1 MKTKRE
7 TNRIVYVLIVV
18 CVLLLLHEP
27 MFEWWCETGVGK
39 FLNGIIASCFLDTIA
54 LLLIM
59 LGCGV
64 AIEIPGLL
72 SETGNKWGRALAGC
86 FGLILMVESVAFNEK
101 FVHFYTLPCL
111 RYTDVLVPI
120 LATFWIASW
129 FEPKK
134 TKVCKDESERL
145 STNLYYD
152 DIDEIDF
159 LGRGELVKHLCQRL
173 KENKGNSSGATGI
186 AISGGWGT
194 GKSWVLEHIK
204 KTLKGENQI
213 CIDFRPWL
221 YGEVDM
227 TRLFYQTLGN
237 QLMSNGVRI
246 EELNRAVIEIDND
259 ELVGF
264 GRAVLSLFGMVTKRD
279 SRAET
284 IATIKNKLAEENQ
297 QIFVF
302 VDDIDRLAKKEL
314 LQVLSLIR
322 NTGDFP
328 NLTYILAFDKAVISD
343 ILEKEKGLGY
353 VGKMINLPL
362 ELPPIDDEAIGGY
375 LLETVKRIVDI
386 KDKLDNPF
394 AKIPI
399 THYLPTVR
407 EAKRYLNLLTTDYK
421 RREEVIGRYHWNVA
435 DYCLIELLKYK
446 SPDVYYKLKASP
458 SAYLDLKREGWNSP
472 VWVPKKDCFKD
483 DADLQNLLKAMF
495 RVVTDPQDHYGMLG
509 IANKDYFPLYFEGNN
524 DLRYVDG
531 EEFIDAI
538 EREEIPKKIGKWLQN
553 GHTGILEV
561 LCIAQGYMSRKDIFL
576 AIAEYIWFQCEKGN
590 AVNSL
595 RQLTAG
601 YDKTHFRH
609 SYRNIRELIADNS
622 QIHLLTFQ
630 NMDREDNEGQTD
642 KELTDSIGLTLEMM
656 GIWMNELR
664 HTPNKDYPYPEVKKH
679 IKELWAKLTGTL
691 KDRDIDTLDMIE
703 ICGDSTDEDA
713 FEDMVLPLVCDNPQ
727 RWLGATVTK
736 LNDGDKHYYLLKSEA
751 VHALFGNQEKVQKE
765 MKAILTHVKDED
777 KAYVEAYE
785 HLIDRIAALTINNE
799 DSSIP
804 DKYKKA
810 DSIEINQLPAL
821 EESKFIGI
829 NPAMTIGNAIDQMRK
844 SAFWK
849 GENIRMYRDKTNF
862 YFHVGI

>member
-7 TNRIVYVLIVV
+7 TNRIVYVLVAV
-18 CVLLLLHEP
+18 CVVLLLHGP
-27 MFEWWCETGVGK
+27 MFEWWCETGMGK
-39 FLNGIIASCFLDTIA
+39 CLNDINASCFLDTIA
-54 LLLIM
+54 LLLMM
-59 LGCGV
+59 LGCGA

-86 FGLILMVESVAFNEK
+86 FGFILVVESVAFNEK

-111 RYTDVLVPI
+111 RYSDVLVPV

-129 FEPKK
+129 FETKK
-134 TKVCKDESERL
+134 AKDGKSETEGQ

-152 DIDEIDF
+152 DIEEIDF

-173 KENKGNSSGATGI
+173 KENKGNLSGATGI

-237 QLMSNGVRI
+237 QLMSNGVRV

-284 IATIKNKLAEENQ
+284 IATIKNKLAEGNQ

-328 NLTYILAFDKAVISD
+328 NLTYILAFDKAVVSD

-353 VGKMINLPL
+353 VGKMINLSL
-362 ELPPIDDEAIGGY
+362 ELPPIDDEAISGY
-375 LLETVKRIVDI
+375 LLEAVKRIVDS
-386 KDKLDNPF
+386 KDELDNPF

-458 SAYLDLKREGWNSP
+458 SAYLELKKDGWNSP
-472 VWVPKKDCFKD
+472 AWVPKKDCFKD

-495 RVVTDPQDHYGMLG
+495 SVVTDPQDHYGMLG
-509 IANKDYFPLYFEGNN
+509 IANIDYFPLYFEGNN

-538 EREEIPKKIGKWLQN
+538 EIEEIPKKIGKWLQN
-553 GHTGILEV
+553 GHTGILEL

-576 AIAEYIWFQCEKGN
+576 AMAEYIWHLGEKGK

-595 RQLTAG
+595 SQLGLG
-601 YDKTHFRH
+601 YDRHHYRH
-609 SYRNIRELIADNS
+609 SYKQIMELITEIP

-630 NMDREDNEGQTD
+630 NLDREDDGNENE
-642 KELTDSIGLTLEMM
+642 ELTNYIGLGLEMM

-664 HTPNKDYPYPEVKKH
+664 HTKNKDYPYTEVKEH
-679 IKELWAKLTGTL
+679 IRRLWKKLVTEVRN
-691 KDRDIDTLDMIE
+691 RDIDTLNMID
-703 ICGDSTDEDA
+703 ICGDCTDEDT
-713 FEDMVLPLVCDNPQ
+713 FEEMVLPMVCENPK
-727 RWLGATVTK
+727 RWLGATVTRLK
-736 LNDGDKHYYLLKSEA
+736 DGDKHYYLLKSE
-751 VHALFGNQEKVQKE
+751 VTHALFGSQEKVVHE
-765 MKAILTHVKDED
+765 MKAIKSHIKDED
-777 KAYVEAYE
+777 KEYVGAYE
-785 HLIDRIAALTINNE
+785 HLINRIAALTINNK
-799 DSSIP
+799 DQMIP

-810 DSIEINQLPAL
+810 DCVETSEFPAL
-821 EESKFIGI
+821 DESRFIGI
-829 NPAMTIGNAIDQMRK
+829 NPVMPIGKAIDQLRK
-844 SAFWK
+844 TSFWQ
-849 GENIRMYRDKTNF
+849 GEDIRIFRGDSNF
-862 YFHVGI
+862 YFYAEI